1 MIVLVRIVLLVEGK
15 ERVELQALLEVLG
28 RLQASNVFQHVEVA
42 VRVRAG
48 LDQAVPV
55 HALQFHVRIVLLK
68 AEVHRR
74 VEADVWALDRVHVL
88 TGHLKLAE
96 VEVFGEHLHLDS
108 IYN

>member
-1 MIVLVRIVLLVEGK
+1 MIVLVRVVLLVVGE

-28 RLQASNVFQHVEVA
+28 RLQATNVFQHVEVA
-42 VRVRAG
+42 VRVCAG

-55 HALQFHVRIVLLK
+55 HALQTHVRIVLLK
-68 AEVHRR
+68 AEVHGR
-74 VEADVWALDRVHVL
+74 VEADVWALNRVHIF
-88 TGHLKLAE
+88 TGHLELAE